1 MAHGKSVKLFLVD
14 GTPNGILTAEI
25 INWTGHILSAPRSKL
40 KDLIQREEC
49 QQSTGIYFLVGSDES
64 NSTYPLVYIG
74 ESDNIAQRLAQH
86 NRTEESGGK
95 DFWNKVCVVTGKD
108 QNITKA
114 HIKYLESRLIDIALS
129 NGQCQLKN
137 GTAHIYNRLP
147 ESDIADME
155 YFLEQIQVI
164 LPVLGYEF
172 LKEQKRPSELKTS
185 TIILSTPQ
193 VSENTYS
200 SEVEDLVEQPAEFY
214 FSVKGIEARAKVIDG
229 EFYVLKGSRVRQ
241 DVSQPEHNYMQ
252 TLRPS
257 LLDNGTIDSS
267 AFTFT
272 KDYLFNSPSA
282 AGAVI
287 LGRSCNGRKD
297 WKQVGTDLTFGE
309 WQEDQVNGEYEE
321 ILHLETKTSQIQNLY
336 HQFKDAFLNLNVGL
350 DIVIK
355 KKYIA
360 FKKNDFNVVTI
371 YVFPSK
377 IHINLQQREG
387 ILKDESGLLEYNT
400 AQKHPFYTATSN
412 NDLKYITN
420 IVKKLAD
427 F

>member
-64 NSTYPLVYIG
+64 NSAYPLVYIG
-74 ESDNIAQRLAQH
+74 ESDNISSRLTQH
-86 NRTEESGGK
+86 NRIEESGGK
-95 DFWNKVCVVTGKD
+95 DFWDKVCVVTGKD

-172 LKEQKRPSELKTS
+172 LKEQKRPSELNTS
-185 TIILSTPQ
+185 ATALTIPQ
-193 VSENTYS
+193 ISEKPCVSETDN
-200 SEVEDLVEQPAEFY
+200 LVDQSTDFY
-214 FSVKGIEARAKVIDG
+214 LNVRGIEAKAKVIDG
-229 EFYVLKGSRVRQ
+229 EFYVLKGSQVRQ
-241 DVSQPEHNYMQ
+241 DASQSTHSYISS
-252 TLRPS
+252 LRPT
-257 LLDNGTIDSS
+257 LLNSGVIDPST
-267 AFTFT
+267 FTFT

-282 AGAVI
+282 ASAVI
-287 LGRSCNGRKD
+287 TGRESNGRKV
-297 WKQVGTDLTFGE
+297 WKHMDTDLTFGE
-309 WQEDQVNGEYEE
+309 WQEDQVTEEYEE
-321 ILHLETKTSQIQNLY
+321 ILHLQDKSEQIQNLY
-336 HQFKDAFLNLNVGL
+336 HQFKDAFLSLDVGL
-350 DIVIK
+350 EVIIK
-355 KKYIA
+355 SRYIA
-360 FKKNDFNVVTI
+360 FKKNNFNIVTM

-377 IHINLQQREG
+377 LHINLQQKG
-387 ILKDESGLLEYNT
+387 GVLKDESGLLEYNT
-400 AQKHPFYTATSN
+400 AQKHPFYTATHS
-412 NDLKYITN
+412 NDLDSILN
-420 IVKKLAD
+420 IVKNLTN